1 MKRIL
6 WKLHRGEKGHEAI
19 MAVVM
24 LAVGMVVILLFYK
37 MWEMINTPAG
47 ERVSEVARILNGED
61 LNPAAPSG
69 GTVVRLPVPATGVW
83 QPVNNNPAKPASPVL
98 TPGPTPTE
106 PASGP
111 SPTAPGSGQNGP
123 DDPVVQVPPVAV
135 PVPAMEEPGDQVI
148 GIPEDPIIKPA
159 PPSVPGSPIDK
170 PGTPPE
176 NGSFEL
182 AREILDEYQKIKSE
196 KILQDSIESAW
207 DQSVEG
213 LNKHLLEKFGRLGP
227 QGDDLVVE
235 RAKAVAFM
243 KNAQFATTSLK
254 VVSSAL
260 AGGQSAF
267 EFEKGYLEAQEL
279 YSKGDNRAA
288 FKKTLTA
295 PADFITSVIMES
307 KYVAGVM
314 ETLDPGSQAVLAVA
328 ITEVVENVSGK
339 VAVRFFVDYHATGN
353 KYAWWLHDTGY
364 FPKPRFARDRDF
376 SKE

>member
-47 ERVSEVARILNGED
+47 ERVSEVARILNGEG

-69 GTVVRLPVPATGVW
+69 GTVVPSPVPATGVW

-135 PVPAMEEPGDQVI
+135 PAPAIEEPGDQVI

-159 PPSVPGSPIDK
+159 PPSVPGSPVDK
-170 PGTPPE
+170 PDMPP
-176 NGSFEL
+176 N
-182 AREILDEYQKIKSE
+182 DEDIDLSKKLLEEYLKAKSE
-196 KILQDSIESAW
+196 KFLQDGIESAY
-207 DQSVEG
+207 DRSVEA
-213 LNKHLLEKFGRLGP
+213 LNKHLREKYGRLGP
-227 QGDDLVVE
+227 QGEDLVVE
-235 RAKAVAFM
+235 RAKAVDLL
-243 KNAQFATTSLK
+243 KGNQFATKSLA

-260 AGGQSAF
+260 AGVQSAY
-267 EFEKGYLEAQEL
+267 EFEQSYREAQDL
-279 YSKGDNRAA
+279 YSKGHNREG
-288 FKKTLTA
+288 FRKTLAA
-295 PADFITSVIMES
+295 PADFITSVILES
-307 KYVAGVM
+307 KHVSTMM
-314 ETLDPGSQAVLAVA
+314 ETLNPGLQAILTVFINEKVQY
-328 ITEVVENVSGK
+328 ESGK
-339 VAVRFFVDYHATGN
+339 IADRFFVDYHATGN